1 MSLCKGRKRRGS
13 RTEPAETG
21 QIFGGSGCA
30 RRNAC
35 DAFDG
40 LPWKGRYKEL
50 KADGSL
56 PSGPIFDRRVEI
68 DYVPSRLNRAQIV
81 SKNLQH
87 RGKVNGQSTLS
98 RHLTE

>member
-13 RTEPAETG
+13 RTEPVETG
-21 QIFGGSGCA
+21 QIFSGSRDAQRKAC
-30 RRNAC
+30 NAY
-35 DAFDG
+35 DG
-40 LPWKGRYKEL
+40 LPWKGRHKEL
-50 KADGSL
+50 RADGSL
-56 PSGPIFDRRVEI
+56 PLGPIFDRRVEL
-68 DYVPSRLNRAQIV
+68 DYVPSRLNRAQVV